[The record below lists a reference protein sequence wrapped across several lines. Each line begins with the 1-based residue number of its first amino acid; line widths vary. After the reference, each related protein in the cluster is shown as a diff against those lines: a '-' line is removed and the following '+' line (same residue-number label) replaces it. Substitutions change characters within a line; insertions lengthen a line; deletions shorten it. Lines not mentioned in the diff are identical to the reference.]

1 MSDDRAGG
9 HGPRLPEYVTVMVG
23 ESGDGMSR
31 MRLHSTFFMLGK
43 TIEDIGSIF
52 DFVPG
57 PYGPHSEKI
66 DSAVSLLVKDK
77 ILELSG
83 EGYGSA
89 VRLTERGRREHDK
102 SLQTIELWL
111 YDRICSYVARFGGME
126 NDEILALTCARFPEM
141 AAKSDKYN
149 DKLSGH
155 LATYMINLVIK
166 SKLSIQEA
174 ADLSGAPYMEVWD
187 AIKFEE
193 SSAVDGRDHDEP
205 ASGPKPQDSAP

>member
-1 MSDDRAGG
+1 
-9 HGPRLPEYVTVMVG
+9 
-23 ESGDGMSR
+23 
-31 MRLHSTFFMLGK
+31 
-43 TIEDIGSIF
+43 
-52 DFVPG
+52 
-57 PYGPHSEKI
+57 
-66 DSAVSLLVKDK
+66 
-77 ILELSG
+77 
-83 EGYGSA
+83 
-89 VRLTERGRREHDK
+89 
-102 SLQTIELWL
+102 
-111 YDRICSYVARFGGME
+111 
-126 NDEILALTCARFPEM
+126 M